1 MSNTMSTAQAPEDR
15 SCFICRKHAG
25 LEEAPP
31 GGYIYSDEHWRVCH
45 APANMA
51 VPGQL
56 FIESRRHFLDF
67 AQMTATESA
76 SFGLLLPRLFAA
88 GKAATGAER
97 IYALAMIDGVPHFHF
112 WLVPLTADAAS
123 RGLAFLAEDHAC
135 TDEEAAAAAA
145 ALRAR
150 LA

>member
-1 MSNTMSTAQAPEDR
+1 LGEAQAPADA

-31 GGYIYSDEHWRVCH
+31 GGYIYGDEHWQICH
-45 APANMA
+45 GPAEMS
-51 VPGQL
+51 VPGQIL
-56 FIESRRHFLDF
+56 VESRRHFLDF
-67 AQMTATESA
+67 AEMTAEESA
-76 SFGLLLPRLFAA
+76 SFGLLLARLYAA
-88 GKAATGAER
+88 LKATTGAER
-97 IYALAMIDGVPHFHF
+97 VFALAMMDGAAHFHL
-112 WLVPLTADAAS
+112 WLVPRRVDAAS

-135 TDEEAAAAAA
+135 TDEEAVAAAG